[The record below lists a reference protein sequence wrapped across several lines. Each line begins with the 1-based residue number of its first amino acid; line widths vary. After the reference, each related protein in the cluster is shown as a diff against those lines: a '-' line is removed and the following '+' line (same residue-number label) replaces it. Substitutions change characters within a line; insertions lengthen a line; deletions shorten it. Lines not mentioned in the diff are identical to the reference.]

1 MIYEVTI
8 NYTKFD
14 EEKQT
19 EKSVKEN
26 FIVNEAESFSD
37 AEQQAYEYCK
47 AFNDA
52 EVVAIKQSKIKEIA
66 NERSNQ
72 DDSVW
77 LAEMQDVF
85 IDDAGNEKPIKYRVL
100 FFSTTYESANA
111 FITDYAKQGYDMQLV
126 SLKLTKFAEV
136 IY

>member
-37 AEQQAYEYCK
+37 AEQQANTYCK
-47 AFNDA
+47 AFK
-52 EVVAIKQSKIKEIA
+52 EVDVTAIKQSKIKEIA
-66 NERSNQ
+66 NERSDT
-72 DDSVW
+72 DDYIW

-85 IDDAGNEKPIKYRVL
+85 IDDAGNKKPIKYRVA

-111 FITDYAKQGYDMQLV
+111 FITDYAKQGYEMSLV

>member
-26 FIVNEAESFSD
+26 FIVNEAESFAD
-37 AEQQAYEYCK
+37 AETQAYEYCK
-47 AFNDA
+47 AFKDA

-66 NERSNQ
+66 NERKDT
-72 DDSVW
+72 DDAIW

-85 IDDAGNEKPIKYRVL
+85 IDDNDNEKPIKYRVL
-100 FFSTTYESANA
+100 FHSQTYESANA

-126 SLKLTKFAEV
+126 SLKLTKFSEV

>member
-1 MIYEVTI
+1 MIYEVQVT
-8 NYTKFD
+8 YTKFD

-26 FIVNEAESFSD
+26 FIVNEAESFAD
-37 AEQQAYEYCK
+37 AETQAYEYCK
-47 AFNDA
+47 AFKDA
-52 EVVAIKQSKIKEIA
+52 DVTAIKQSKIKEIA

-85 IDDAGNEKPIKYRVL
+85 IDDAGNEKPIKYRVA
-100 FFSTTYESANA
+100 FFSPTYESANA
-111 FITDYAKQGYDMQLV
+111 FITDYSRQGYEMQLV
-126 SLKLTKFAEV
+126 SLKLTKFGEV

>member
-1 MIYEVTI
+1 MIYEVQVT
-8 NYTKFD
+8 YTKFD

-26 FIVNEAESFSD
+26 FIINEAESFSS
-37 AEQQAYEYCK
+37 AELQAFGYCM
-47 AFNDA
+47 AFKDA

-66 NERSNQ
+66 NERKNT
-72 DDSVW
+72 DDTLW

-85 IDDAGNEKPIKYRVL
+85 IDDNGNEKPTKYRVL
-100 FFSTTYESANA
+100 FHSQTYESANA

-126 SLKLTKFAEV
+126 SLKLTKFSEV